1 MLQEKLKSNLLIGI
15 IIIISYLIND
25 YLGFACSTLIFIIL
39 LSEKKCSLI
48 EKIID
53 MLIISMPLHSISV
66 FGEKVNHMLS
76 WPIIFLSIIT
86 IYNIIVIIK
95 YKIKIPIKIII
106 LSVVSLMLL
115 VISNIRFNILTGT
128 IEIIQILIMALPI
141 LTTFICKDK
150 LKTRTQFIN
159 GLLKKIEEI
168 VLATAIGVVFQ
179 FALYKIFDTVTG
191 NITIFPNRE
200 VYDLFFKAYS
210 VLSVYL
216 GIGIVIKVIKMIKKI
231 SIVDVIEVLLILAAI
246 VINSSRTGLLAAI
259 LTILI
264 LVNVKIKGRKRV
276 IIDISIIVM
285 GLITF
290 CILTYTRNDI
300 TNFFNSNSRFETYE
314 YGIKLTLKSLESFL
328 LGNGLDLN
336 NYNEIIPHNSIIE
349 TITMCGIPFA
359 LLIIYS
365 ITKLLSYIKKT
376 DYRFIIYH
384 ILISSMFITCFQG
397 NPFTTILIIIAIIS
411 EMTEDKKNE
420 NINCSTNI

>member
-1 MLQEKLKSNLLIGI
+1 MLREKLRSNLLIGI

-25 YLGFACSTLIFIIL
+25 YLGYACSTLIFVML
-39 LSEKKCSLI
+39 LREKNCSLI
-48 EKIID
+48 EKIIN
-53 MLIISMPLHSISV
+53 MLIISMPLHSISI
-66 FGEKVNHMLS
+66 FGEKANHMLS

-86 IYNIIVIIK
+86 IYNMIVIMK

-106 LSVVSLMLL
+106 LSIVGLILL
-115 VISNIRFNILTGT
+115 VISNVRFNILTGL

-141 LTTFICKDK
+141 LTTYICKNK
-150 LKTRTQFIN
+150 LNIKKEFIN

-168 VLATAIGVVFQ
+168 ILATAIGVIFQ
-179 FALYKIFDTVTG
+179 FTLYKIFSISTG
-191 NITIFPNRE
+191 NITLFPNRE

-210 VLSVYL
+210 VLSLYL

-231 SIVDVIEVLLILAAI
+231 NIVDVIEVLLIIVAI
-246 VINSSRTGLLAAI
+246 IINSSRTGLLAAI
-259 LTILI
+259 LTILV
-264 LVNVKIKGRKRV
+264 LVNIKVKGRKRI
-276 IIDISIIVM
+276 IIDISIVTM
-285 GLITF
+285 SLIAF
-290 CILTYTRNDI
+290 IILTYTRKDI

-314 YGIKLTLKSLESFL
+314 YGIKLTLKSIESFL

-336 NYNEIIPHNSIIE
+336 NYHEIIPHNFIIE

-365 ITKLLSYIKKT
+365 ITKLLLYIKKT

-411 EMTEDKKNE
+411 EMTEDKKDE